1 MTTPLEHSTITPE
14 DRRKRIA
21 ALQAMAVLDTP
32 PEEGFDALARLA
44 AMVCATPV
52 ALVSLIDE
60 DRVWF
65 KSAHGFSVKS
75 AVSTHS
81 FCAEAANSKKLL
93 EVPDPR
99 VDPRFSNHP
108 FVVGHLGMRYYA
120 GAPIMHNG
128 VGIGTV
134 CVLDY
139 VPRRMDKRALDS
151 LCEMA
156 GIAAAML
163 TARVQAFVMFQNTRP

>member
-1 MTTPLEHSTITPE
+1 MSNDFSGISPADL
-14 DRRKRIA
+14 RARVA

-44 AMVCATPV
+44 AMVCETPV
-52 ALVSLIDE
+52 AVVSLIDGE
-60 DRVWF
+60 RLWF
-65 KSAHGFSVKS
+65 KSVHGIGLRTMDSS
-75 AVSTHS
+75 NS
-81 FCAEAANSKKLL
+81 FCSEAANSKRLL
-93 EVPDPR
+93 EVPDPT
-99 VDPRFSNHP
+99 VDPRFANHAH
-108 FVVGHLGMRYYA
+108 VIGQLGIRYHA

-139 VPRRMDKRALDS
+139 VPRRMPKRALES
-151 LCEMA
+151 LSEMA

-163 TARVQAFVMFQNTRP
+163 KARVEAFGMFSSTR

>member
-1 MTTPLEHSTITPE
+1 MNANAFSTISPSE
-14 DRRKRIA
+14 LRERVA

-44 AMVCATPV
+44 AMVCGTPV
-52 ALVSLIDE
+52 AVVSLIDG
-60 DRVWF
+60 DRLWF
-65 KSAHGFSVKS
+65 KSVHGIGNRTMASS
-75 AVSTHS
+75 NS
-81 FCAEAANSKKLL
+81 FCSEAANSKRLL

-99 VDPRFSNHP
+99 VDSRFADHAL
-108 FVVGHLGMRYYA
+108 VIGELGIRYHA

-163 TARVQAFVMFQNTRP
+163 KARVEAFGMFQNTRP